1 MDCAAHFTRRSF
13 AGLHDCSHLYQIF
26 KTATWR
32 CCLSRETM
40 RRWKILLLFF
50 SIFFF
55 CFLFLFRENRG
66 SGSRTVNF
74 QTLVISAT
82 EMKGQGKKKK
92 QKCVFRLNL
101 KTFDDECSKTVF
113 ETSNLFSV
121 SLFIQTPGASRT
133 TFARCQF
140 EAFEA
145 LTNFIVYQISK

>member
-1 MDCAAHFTRRSF
+1 M
-13 AGLHDCSHLYQIF
+13 LH
-26 KTATWR
+26 T
-32 CCLSRETM
+32 SRGA
-40 RRWKILLLFF
+40 LLLVCTIARTCTRFSKRQHDAVVYRGKLCVAERSSSSFF
-50 SIFFF
+50 PFFFF